1 MFTFVHQIPKINES
15 SNFLFLLAIFI
26 LFWKGFFKKKR
37 NPTNVY
43 FLLSLFA
50 TIHDVEKKTDV
61 ASYRT
66 GSSMLSLN
74 ANRTKARF
82 WTGIKMLT
90 SVINLNT
97 IELKSK

>member
-1 MFTFVHQIPKINES
+1 MYIFFCLYSLPFTT
-15 SNFLFLLAIFI
+15 L
-26 LFWKGFFKKKR
+26 KR
-37 NPTNVY
+37 
-43 FLLSLFA
+43 LMLRHIA
-50 TIHDVEKKTDV
+50 Q
-61 ASYRT
+61 

-74 ANRTKARF
+74 ANRSKARF